1 MEKVI
6 INERVWSKS
15 SLKVSSFN
23 NGDPITRARTINEWE
38 QAFKNRIPAFY
49 TPIDDTPI
57 DETRAVYSYLYNYY
71 ALTDPRG
78 LFDKTKWMI
87 PQRQHWEELI
97 AVCGGAE
104 VAGYNLKSKSG
115 WSHIEME
122 HSISCRKCKEWNEE
136 YKSKVPCHQCKDS
149 RQEIIT
155 STDNGTDAFGFNAK
169 PSGVLCPDF
178 PPSIAYAPSCASW
191 WIDDSDKFRWDKLP
205 VLGSFFDTYRPIVAA
220 LSGRKLDCEII
231 RVEHNTGNSIRLFAP
246 YDEEGISKRTAQ
258 SNLREAIDKA
268 IDRASYEREN
278 NLV

>member
-6 INERVWSKS
+6 INKRVWSKS

-38 QAFKNRIPAFY
+38 QAFKNGIPAFY
-49 TPIDDTPI
+49 NPIDDTPI
-57 DETRAVYSYLYNYY
+57 DKTRAVHSYLYNYY

-97 AVCGGAE
+97 AFCGGAE

-115 WSHIEME
+115 WSHTEME

-149 RQEIIT
+149 RQEIII

-169 PSGVLCPDF
+169 PSGFLRPF
-178 PPSIAYAPSCASW
+178 SPPNIAYNPSCASW

-205 VLGSFFDTYRPIVAA
+205 VLGSFFYSPIVAA
-220 LSGRKLDCEII
+220 LSGRNLDCEII
-231 RVEHNTGNSIRLFAP
+231 SVEHNTGNSIRLFAP
-246 YDEEGISKRTAQ
+246 YDEEGFLKELEQER
-258 SNLREAIDKA
+258 LREA

-278 NLV
+278 NLE